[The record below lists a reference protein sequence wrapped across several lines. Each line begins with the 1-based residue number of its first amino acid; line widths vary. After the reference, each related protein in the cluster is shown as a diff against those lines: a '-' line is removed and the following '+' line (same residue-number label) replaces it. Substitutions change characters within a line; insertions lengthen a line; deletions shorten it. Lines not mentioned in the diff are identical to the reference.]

1 MKRITVLA
9 TAALLII
16 ATATTLYAQLPQ
28 SSTTATC
35 QIPSGRT
42 QMKAKKEIPAFK
54 VVMGK
59 VNHKDDVTRAE
70 LSIVGMPHTSCRID
84 SVAAIL
90 PTGKEVK
97 ATDIDPI
104 DFQRYFQWEDE
115 GSIDLEID
123 FPAGTRLKKGTVMQF
138 STSKGEVKYVFK

>member
-1 MKRITVLA
+1 MKGITALA
-9 TAALLII
+9 TAALLIVT
-16 ATATTLYAQLPQ
+16 TATTLSAQLPQ
-28 SSTTATC
+28 STTTATC
-35 QIPSGRT
+35 QLPSGRP
-42 QMKAKKEIPAFK
+42 QMKEKKETPAFK
-54 VVMGK
+54 VVIGK
-59 VNHKDDVTRAE
+59 VNYKDDVTRAE
-70 LSIVGMPHTSCRID
+70 LSIIGMPHTSCRID
-84 SVAAIL
+84 SIAAIF

-123 FPAGTRLKKGTVMQF
+123 FPAGTRLKRGTVMQF